1 MIKWI
6 ECTKEI
12 VNEYNK
18 KGITANDAFDK
29 VSYLITNK
37 KVTTPALQDA
47 AKMII
52 TTLKEHVKPEN
63 FYVSVQDTNLFQGLE
78 KDLIIEALNIYLNA
92 TVKVNKLYNED
103 LESIAYYMNII
114 KTGESKEV

>member
-18 KGITANDAFDK
+18 KDITANDAFDK
-29 VSYLITNK
+29 VSYLIANK

-47 AKMII
+47 ARMII
-52 TTLKEHVKPEN
+52 ATLKEHVKSEN
-63 FYVSVQDTNLFQGLE
+63 FYISIQDTNLFQGLE

-92 TVKVNKLYNED
+92 TVKVNKLYNEH
-103 LESIAYYMNII
+103 LEMIAYCMNII
-114 KTGESKEV
+114 KTGELKEV

>member
-6 ECTKEI
+6 ECTEKI

-29 VSYLITNK
+29 VSYLIANK
-37 KVTTPALQDA
+37 KVPTPALQDA
-47 AKMII
+47 ARMII
-52 TTLKEHVKPEN
+52 ATLKEHVKPEN
-63 FYVSVQDTNLFQGLE
+63 FYIAIQDPNLFQGLE

-92 TVKVNKLYNED
+92 TDKVNKLYNED
-103 LESIAYYMNII
+103 LEMIAYCMNI
-114 KTGESKEV
+114 TGELKEV